1 MQQFPLSHGT
11 KADKELPSQLLLL
24 KPTQC
29 LPLVNLSCS
38 SDSVSCRP
46 LRHRA
51 GSWQM
56 KIIFSAQRAAR
67 KSFFC
72 RRSAFDFY
80 FSVFFFSPKLLG
92 T

>member
-11 KADKELPSQLLLL
+11 KADEELPSQLLSQ

-46 LRHRA
+46 LRHGA
-51 GSWQM
+51 GSWQI

-72 RRSAFDFY
+72 
-80 FSVFFFSPKLLG
+80 
-92 T
+92 